1 LLAACLL
8 SLLQSFWAEKCS
20 HWIALFRSRGSMQMR
35 TLLFCFITM
44 TIELTQGVGSV
55 CFTIMSF
62 FSILSSSSF
71 TLSLIAIGTLR
82 GVCTTGCTVLSIL
95 IECSPFIGKWNFVFL
110 FPKTL
115 TLYGFL
121 IFWLHANL
129 VMVIPVTGRSHWN
142 RYVRFMASNYTFGIF
157 VLLLYMFNLANL
169 DTRKWFWSH

>member
-1 LLAACLL
+1 
-8 SLLQSFWAEKCS
+8 
-20 HWIALFRSRGSMQMR
+20 MQMR

-121 IFWLHANL
+121 IF
-129 VMVIPVTGRSHWN
+129 
-142 RYVRFMASNYTFGIF
+142 
-157 VLLLYMFNLANL
+157 
-169 DTRKWFWSH
+169 